1 MHQLRLE
8 LRFNRCRYRQVRLR
22 QHRRQQQEFH
32 RHLRFERPARRHEQ
46 QRGRPDLRVES
57 RRYRG
62 IVPGAGEEDKL
73 IIRRASPAQGG
84 IARICRREGAAEK
97 NDTAKFDWRGVKRQV
112 RTDSAGEVRAF
123 PSVSFQTHCK
133 FNSNSY
139 SGNLRQCPG
148 AVGSIFPFRSGE

>member
-1 MHQLRLE
+1 MHNSAWNSGLTAS
-8 LRFNRCRYRQVRLR
+8 VSAGRLR

-73 IIRRASPAQGG
+73 IILPRFPRHRAVSP
-84 IARICRREGAAEK
+84 
-97 NDTAKFDWRGVKRQV
+97 V
-112 RTDSAGEVRAF
+112 SAGGKEQQKKMIQRSLIGEV
-123 PSVSFQTHCK
+123 
-133 FNSNSY
+133 
-139 SGNLRQCPG
+139 
-148 AVGSIFPFRSGE
+148 

>member
-73 IIRRASPAQGG
+73 IIRRASPGTG
-84 IARICRREGAAEK
+84 RYRPYLPEG
-97 NDTAKFDWRGVKRQV
+97 
-112 RTDSAGEVRAF
+112 
-123 PSVSFQTHCK
+123 
-133 FNSNSY
+133 
-139 SGNLRQCPG
+139 
-148 AVGSIFPFRSGE
+148 RSSRKK